1 MDNQAYSSD
10 ITFTPTVKQLQ
21 AHRGSRAAYRR
32 MEERG
37 GWRTEITPD
46 LADFIAAQ
54 DSLFLGTA
62 TADGQPYIQH
72 RGGPPGFVHVLDART
87 LAFAD
92 FRGNRQFISTGNLAD
107 NPKAFL
113 MLIDYA
119 RRRRF
124 KLWGTARIVNDNPAL
139 LQRLMPAGY
148 EAEPEQALVFTV
160 AAWDANCP
168 QHIPQRIAAA
178 DVASA
183 LAVRDRRIAELE
195 AELASLRRDAE
206 GG

>member
-1 MDNQAYSSD
+1 MDNPTYSSD
-10 ITFTPTVKQLQ
+10 IAFTPTVKQLQ
-21 AHRGSRAAYRR
+21 DQRGSRATYRR

-37 GWRTEITPD
+37 GWRSEITPE

-54 DSLFLGTA
+54 DSLFLGTS

-72 RGGPPGFVHVLDART
+72 RGGPPGFVQVLDART

-92 FRGNRQFISTGNLAD
+92 YRGNRQFISTGNLAD
-107 NPKAFL
+107 NPKAYL

-124 KLWGTARIVNDNPAL
+124 KLWGTARMVSDDPEL
-139 LQRLMPAGY
+139 LRRLMPAGY
-148 EAEPEQALVFTV
+148 DAEPEQALVFSV

-168 QHIPQRIAAA
+168 QHIPQRFAAA
-178 DVASA
+178 EVASA
-183 LAVRDRRIAELE
+183 LATRDRRIAELE
-195 AELASLRRDAE
+195 AELASLRRDTA
-206 GG
+206 GS

>member
-1 MDNQAYSSD
+1 MDNPTYSSD
-10 ITFTPTVKQLQ
+10 IAFTPTVKQLQ
-21 AHRGSRAAYRR
+21 DQRGSRATYRR

-37 GWRTEITPD
+37 GWRSEITPE

-54 DSLFLGTA
+54 DSLFLGTS

-72 RGGPPGFVHVLDART
+72 RGGPPGFVQVLDART

-92 FRGNRQFISTGNLAD
+92 YRGNRQFISTGNLAD
-107 NPKAFL
+107 NPTACL

-124 KLWGTARIVNDNPAL
+124 TLWGTARMVSDDPEL
-139 LQRLMPAGY
+139 LRRLMPAGY
-148 EAEPEQALVFTV
+148 DAEPEQALVFSV

-168 QHIPQRIAAA
+168 QHIPQRFAAA
-178 DVASA
+178 EVASA
-183 LAVRDRRIAELE
+183 LATRDRRIAELE
-195 AELASLRRDAE
+195 AELASLRRDTA
-206 GG
+206 GS